1 MKYFFVTLFLMTSL
15 YLIAAPKVD
24 RYGQYIGEDWPGKI
38 ICDAQLKADL
48 EQEEQELANCLPEL
62 ARFDRFGGVKGEFS
76 SRATGFF
83 RVAKLQGRWWLIS
96 PEGNPF
102 FLRGVDAIPY
112 SEHGYFTKTRDKD
125 GSLRRV
131 FSEIPPD
138 PEQFPEAWRAS
149 GSQFSFRAANI
160 RRKYGPNFHDRWMDV
175 TAKRLRAWG
184 FNASGKWNNPFVFD
198 RLPFLVD
205 KRLTLKRIG
214 RYIDPYD
221 PDFVPAMEAQIAP
234 HCARYRGNPLLI
246 GYQFENEDGW
256 NFTTI
261 ELLLKDRS
269 GTLAAKR
276 AFLDQLTKIHGPD
289 IGGMFDLPG
298 CSLEDLLKVP
308 LDAAKV
314 PKPFSSDFIR
324 KSARRYYSVLRKTV
338 RKYDPDHLLL
348 GPSHCP
354 LQSLEWIEESRN
366 FIDIIPLHEYNLNSR
381 WIGGTL
387 AEHLKKWDKPYAVLE
402 FSFTNHRR
410 GFSAYTPNGTVAT
423 EADRGRAFQQFTE
436 YHAANPLCV
445 GYSWFIMCDQ
455 PVTGR
460 WSDPE
465 AHNFGLVDVTD
476 RPYRK
481 MLQFVKSANDR
492 VFRVHSG
499 KTAPVKRQ
507 LLLAGFQQIKD
518 FMSDSIGR
526 FDFDCAHPALHN
538 NRIYRINFQTR
549 QETGVPLRIG
559 TIDAGKSGNF
569 KKLEFYVFL
578 WKLTR
583 NQKLQEWFLI
593 EESSDNLHFTPAK
606 AVFRLYRENTFNE
619 YVMTPERLKDDTR
632 FVRLNFILR
641 DSAHPWAVSL
651 AKVHVERWTSLNED
665 DASTC
670 R

>member
-1 MKYFFVTLFLMTSL
+1 MRKF
-15 YLIAAPKVD
+15 LIAFYLLAGPFLIAEPEVD
-24 RYGQYIGEDWPGKI
+24 RYGQYTGEDWPGKVTS
-38 ICDAQLKADL
+38 DAQLKADL
-48 EQEEQELANCLPEL
+48 EQEERDLADLLPDPV
-62 ARFDRFGGVKGEFS
+62 RFDRFGGVKGVMS
-76 SRATGFF
+76 GQATGFF
-83 RVAKLQGRWWLIS
+83 HVEKLRGKWWLIS

-112 SEHGYFTKTRDKD
+112 SEHGYFTKTRGRD
-125 GSLRRV
+125 GSLRKV
-131 FSEIPPD
+131 FSGALPG

-160 RRKYGPNFHDRWMDV
+160 RRKYGPDFHERWMNM

-221 PDFVPAMEAQIAP
+221 SNFVSAMETQIAP

-261 ELLLKDRS
+261 NLLLKDRS

-276 AFLDQLTKIHGPD
+276 VFLEQLAKSC
-289 IGGMFDLPG
+289 GGDAGRHFGLSGRP
-298 CSLEDLLKVP
+298 LEELLKTP

-314 PKPFSSDFIR
+314 PDSFSADFIR
-324 KSARRYYSVLRKTV
+324 ESARRYYSVLRETV
-338 RKYDPDHLLL
+338 RKNDPDHLLL

-381 WIGGTL
+381 WIAGTL
-387 AEHLKKWDKPYAVLE
+387 AEHLGKWDKPYAVLE
-402 FSFTNHRR
+402 FSFTTHRR

-423 EADRGRAFQQFTE
+423 EADRGRAFQQFAE

-476 RPYRK
+476 RPYRE
-481 MLQFVKSANDR
+481 MLRFVKCANDR
-492 VFRVHSG
+492 VFNVHSG
-499 KTAPVKRQ
+499 KVAPVKRQ
-507 LLLAGFQQIKD
+507 LLLAGFQQMKE
-518 FMSDSIGR
+518 FMLDSIGR

-538 NRIYRINFQTR
+538 NRIYRINFQTK
-549 QETGVPLRIG
+549 QKTGVPLTIG

-578 WKLTR
+578 WKFTK
-583 NQKLQEWFLI
+583 NQKLKEWFLL
-593 EESSDNLHFTPAK
+593 EESPDNLHFSPVK
-606 AVFRLYRENTFNE
+606 AEFRLYRENTFNE
-619 YVMTPERLKDDTR
+619 YIMTPEQLKADTR
-632 FVRLNFILR
+632 FVRLSFILR
-641 DSAHPWAVSL
+641 DPASPWAVSL
-651 AKVHVERWTSLNED
+651 AEIRVERRTAF
-665 DASTC
+665 DAEEASAI